1 MWPVR
6 VGEIVVFKIDGRDI
20 PIVHQVLKL
29 HEKEDGSIKV
39 DTMASKSD
47 LLVHKCND

>member
-1 MWPVR
+1 M
-6 VGEIVVFKIDGRDI
+6 VFKIDGRGI
-20 PIVHQVLKL
+20 PIVHLVLKL